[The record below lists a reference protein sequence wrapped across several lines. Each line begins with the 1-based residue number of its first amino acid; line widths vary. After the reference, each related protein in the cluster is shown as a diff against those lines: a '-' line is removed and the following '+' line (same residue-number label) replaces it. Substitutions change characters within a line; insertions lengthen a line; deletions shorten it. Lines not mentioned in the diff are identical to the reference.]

1 MYSNFCSHIISVIN
15 RAKLDKTILRSQV
28 KHKIQEF
35 SIHFSKNLSKARAHL
50 EDELEL
56 NNLYNRSE
64 MDNETKLKILSL
76 ESKIGHLYIRKAKG
90 M

>member
-1 MYSNFCSHIISVIN
+1 MIN
-15 RAKLDKTILRSQV
+15 RAKLDKIILHSQV

-35 SIHFSKNLSKARAHL
+35 SIHFSINLSKARAYL

-64 MDNETKLKILSL
+64 MDKETKLKIVSL
-76 ESKIGHLYIRKAKG
+76 QCKIGHLYIGKAKG